1 MLAETGI
8 LTSLCVYVSIQTQGD
23 TKGESI
29 RYSRAILN
37 TLSVAIVPSA
47 CFYVHFEVLHQK
59 RAKKKANFDFSFL
72 TFAKIFNNGR
82 WIRIDE

>member
-59 RAKKKANFDFSFL
+59 RAKKKGKFRFFVFDFCEN
-72 TFAKIFNNGR
+72 I
-82 WIRIDE
+82 